1 MGWHGAP
8 FNGEENAHWQLHAHF
23 YPPLLRSATV
33 RKFMVGYEMLAEA
46 QLDLTAE
53 RVIAADYDNQV
64 DEFSLDAPI
73 VTHDSQQ
80 WSNYVRGVVKH
91 LQQRNNAFGGVD
103 MVISGNVPQGA
114 GLSSSASLEVAGGG
128 GRWWAASIIPAVNSA
143 KPAPVSSSS
152 RPCAMSALRRSMP
165 LPANWTR

>member
-1 MGWHGAP
+1 M
-8 FNGEENAHWQLHAHF
+8 
-23 YPPLLRSATV
+23 
-33 RKFMVGYEMLAEA
+33 
-46 QLDLTAE
+46 
-53 RVIAADYDNQV
+53 IAADYDNQA

-114 GLSSSASLEVAGGG
+114 GLSSSASLEVAVGTVFQQLYHLPLDGAQIATCRWTARKFANCAQRTR
-128 GRWWAASIIPAVNSA
+128 GRE
-143 KPAPVSSSS
+143 PV
-152 RPCAMSALRRSMP
+152 CWL
-165 LPANWTR
+165 